1 MFRLDMETY
10 AAGDE
15 ALQWCWPD
23 CNMDSKYLTDLD
35 TILTWVAS
43 KHPGVQVRAQ
53 LGWLLDGCAVL
64 ACWVCCAVHARVPPS
79 LGRGLHCGTMLGKT
93 SGKPRCGWEAA
104 TMC

>member
-43 KHPGVQVRAQ
+43 KHPGVQVRACI
-53 LGWLLDGCAVL
+53 GG
-64 ACWVCCAVHARVPPS
+64 
-79 LGRGLHCGTMLGKT
+79 
-93 SGKPRCGWEAA
+93 
-104 TMC
+104 